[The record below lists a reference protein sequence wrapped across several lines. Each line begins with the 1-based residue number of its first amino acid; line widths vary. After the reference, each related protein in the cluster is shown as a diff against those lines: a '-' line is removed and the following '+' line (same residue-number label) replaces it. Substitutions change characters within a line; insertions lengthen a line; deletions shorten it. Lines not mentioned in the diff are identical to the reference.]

1 MNQNLWSWYIF
12 WWKQDEV
19 TQRQLTFL
27 WHSSLIWITQCL
39 TYTLLILLSG
49 IQDET
54 FAAKSCTICYMMTI
68 TFNVLYWILIFINSA
83 KKIYW
88 QRKNTNDKST
98 AKLYDDLYQKL
109 NHLHISL
116 NKSTMNQNVFY
127 RACKISFEISPIS
140 KLAAGTNSWTAW
152 VDF

>member
-68 TFNVLYWILIFINSA
+68 TFNVLYWILIFYQFC
-83 KKIYW
+83 KK
-88 QRKNTNDKST
+88 
-98 AKLYDDLYQKL
+98 YDDLYQKL
-109 NHLHISL
+109 NYLHISL
-116 NKSTMNQNVFY
+116 NKLTMNQNVFY